1 MKAFIITI
9 GDEILLGQILDT
21 NSRFMSSAL
30 AGIGVETLKMVSVS
44 DKKEEIK
51 KALEEGVSSS
61 DLILVSGGLG
71 PTKDDITKGVL
82 AEFFGSQLVF
92 NEEVYGWVREYFR
105 GKTSA
110 MNEYNKSQA
119 YLPSACI
126 PIKNEKGTACA
137 MWFERGGKV
146 LVSMPGVPFELENLI
161 SSVIL
166 PRIKRTFKCSELA
179 YKMLGVYDKPEAEL
193 AMVLSAFEDALP
205 SGISLAY
212 LPSPGYIRL
221 RLTAKGAGLA
231 KLDDCFEKLKQS
243 LGGLKYAVIKSGDN
257 SELLERLS
265 KIGTVA
271 AAESCTGG
279 NISAMITARPG
290 ASAYYLGGVTAYSN
304 EVKISA
310 LGVKR
315 EALEKYGAVSKEV
328 ALQMAEGVRRLT
340 GADWG
345 VSTTGIAGPS
355 GGSAEKPV
363 GTVWIAV
370 SGRCGAKAEKFC
382 FSSVRERNIGKASL
396 TALQMLVDFA
406 EENRP

>member
-21 NSRFMSSAL
+21 NSRFMSAAL
-30 AGIGVETLKMVSVS
+30 AGIGVETVKMVSVS
-44 DKKEEIK
+44 DKKDEIK
-51 KALEEGVSSS
+51 KALEEGFASS

-82 AEFFGSQLVF
+82 AEFFNSPLVF
-92 NEEVYGWVREYFR
+92 NEEVYGWVKEYFR
-105 GKTSA
+105 GKISA

-126 PIKNEKGTACA
+126 PIKNEKGTASA

-161 SSVIL
+161 SSAIL
-166 PRIKRTFKCSELA
+166 PRIKNTFKCSELA

-193 AMVLSAFEDALP
+193 AMFLSSFEESLP
-205 SGISLAY
+205 KGLSLAY

-221 RLTAKGAGLA
+221 RLTAKGEGLA
-231 KLDDCFEKLKQS
+231 LLDEYFEKLKQS
-243 LGGLKYAVIKSGDN
+243 LGGLKYSVIKSGDN
-257 SELLERLS
+257 AELLEKLS
-265 KIGTVA
+265 KIGTLS

-279 NISAMITARPG
+279 NISAMITARAG
-290 ASAYYLGGVTAYSN
+290 ASAYYLGGITAYSN
-304 EVKISA
+304 DVKINV

-315 EALEKYGAVSKEV
+315 SDLEKHGAVSKEV

-345 VSTTGIAGPS
+345 LSTTGIAGPA

-370 SGRCGAKAEKFC
+370 SGRAGSKAEKFC
-382 FSSVRERNIGKASL
+382 FSSVRERNIGKASV
-396 TALQMLVDFA
+396 TALQMLVDFS

>member
-271 AAESCTGG
+271 SAESCTGG

>member
-290 ASAYYLGGVTAYSN
+290 ASDYYLGGVTAYSN

>member
-257 SELLERLS
+257 AELLERLS

-271 AAESCTGG
+271 SAESCTGG
-279 NISAMITARPG
+279 NISAMITARQG

>member
-257 SELLERLS
+257 AELLERLS

-345 VSTTGIAGPS
+345 ISTTGIAGPS

>member
-51 KALEEGVSSS
+51 KALEEGFSSS

-105 GKTSA
+105 GKASA

-137 MWFERGGKV
+137 MWFEREGKV

-205 SGISLAY
+205 SGLSLAY

-257 SELLERLS
+257 AELLERLS

-315 EALEKYGAVSKEV
+315 EALEKYGAVSKEI

-340 GADWG
+340 GADWA

-382 FSSVRERNIGKASL
+382 FSAVRERNIGKASL
-396 TALQMLVDFA
+396 TALQMMVDFA

>member
-137 MWFERGGKV
+137 MWFERGEKV

-257 SELLERLS
+257 AELLERLS

-370 SGRCGAKAEKFC
+370 SGAKGSRAEKFC

>member
-257 SELLERLS
+257 AELLERLS

>member
-370 SGRCGAKAEKFC
+370 SGAKGSRAEKFV
-382 FSSVRERNIGKASL
+382 FSTVRERNIGKASVK
-396 TALQMLVDFA
+396 ALEMLLSFA
-406 EENRP
+406 QEK

>member
-279 NISAMITARPG
+279 NISAMITVRPG

-355 GGSAEKPV
+355 GGSA
-363 GTVWIAV
+363 
-370 SGRCGAKAEKFC
+370 
-382 FSSVRERNIGKASL
+382 
-396 TALQMLVDFA
+396 
-406 EENRP
+406 